1 MPNLSAASPGRDR
14 EAPDSKGPMFKI
26 TKSLRLLAVTL
37 LVATAA
43 LALPS
48 VASAS
53 STQLTLL
60 QDDRELLGLT
70 GEDPA
75 GAMAEIRA
83 LGVDIIRTNVIYG
96 KIYRRPNDRRKPRGF
111 RTSDPSS
118 SLYDWALTDR
128 LINLAKANGM
138 RVLVTITGPGPVF
151 SSSQPSRCRGRGPCI
166 WKPKPSE
173 FGGFAAAVAR
183 RYRGKVDYYSIYN
196 EPNLGKIWLAPRFAR
211 SRGVR
216 YDYAAA
222 LYRKLWIAAY
232 KAVARYDRGHRNRVL
247 FGEAPAISQPLPF
260 LRAALCLN
268 SRNRPFTG
276 RLRRLQGCSGRV
288 SKLNLGGYAI
298 HPYNQGAGGKA
309 GPQQRSR
316 TRTSLP
322 IAYMPRLHRV
332 MDAAARYRR
341 TPGGRRIYVTEFG
354 FQSNPPDT
362 ITGVSLS
369 QQAQFI
375 NESDRLLY
383 SDRRVA
389 AVGQYEL
396 TDVPEEDQFNT
407 GLRFVGGS
415 QKPAYAAFRLPI
427 VVTRRSANSV
437 EVYGQVR
444 PARILA
450 GGPRTQVAVQVSLGG
465 GPYTTVA
472 QPSTNSRGIFRINL
486 NRSGAASARWRLSWQ
501 NPGTGAFYTSRV
513 AVPRKR
519 LRYFKG

>member
-1 MPNLSAASPGRDR
+1 
-14 EAPDSKGPMFKI
+14 MFKI
-26 TKSLRLLAVTL
+26 TKSLWLLAFTL

-43 LALPS
+43 LAVPTG
-48 VASAS
+48 ASAS
-53 STQLTLL
+53 STQLSLL

-75 GAMAEIRA
+75 GAMAEIRG

-96 KIYRRPNDRRKPRGF
+96 KIYRRPNDRRKPSGF
-111 RTSDPSS
+111 TTSDPSE
-118 SLYDWALTDR
+118 SLYDWSSTDR

-138 RVLVTITGPGPVF
+138 QVLVTVTGPGPVF
-151 SSSQPSRCRGRGPCI
+151 SSSQPSRCRSGPCI
-166 WKPKPSE
+166 WKPKASE
-173 FGGFAAAVAR
+173 FGAFAAAVAR
-183 RYRGKVDYYSIYN
+183 RYRGKIDYYSIYN

-211 SRGVR
+211 SGGQR
-216 YDYAAA
+216 YDYGAA
-222 LYRKLWIAAY
+222 LYRKLWISAY
-232 KAVARYDRGHRNRVL
+232 KAVSRYDRGHRNRVL
-247 FGEAPAISQPLPF
+247 FGEAPAISQPIPF

-268 SRNRPFTG
+268 SSNRPFTG

-288 SKLNLGGYAI
+288 SKLNIGGYAI
-298 HPYNQGAGGKA
+298 HPYNQGAGGVD

-316 TRTSLP
+316 TKTSLP

-332 MDAAARYRR
+332 MDAAARRGR
-341 TPGGRRIYVTEFG
+341 TPGGRRIYITEFG
-354 FQSNPPDT
+354 FQSDPPDAT
-362 ITGVSLS
+362 SGVSLS

-396 TDVPEEDQFNT
+396 TDVPQEDQFNT

-415 QKPAYAAFRLPI
+415 QKPAYPAYRLPI
-427 VVTRRSANSV
+427 VVTRRSSNSV

-450 GGPRTQVAVQVSLGG
+450 GGPRTRVAVQVSVGG
-465 GPYTTVA
+465 GAYTTVS
-472 QPSTNSRGIFRINL
+472 QPTTNSRGIFRINL
-486 NRSGAASARWRLSWQ
+486 GRSGAGSASWRLSWQ
-501 NPGTGAFYTSRV
+501 NPDTGAFYTSRV
-513 AVPRKR
+513 AKPRKR
-519 LRYFKG
+519 LRYFRG